1 MDNLDQLRTS
11 FFRYVNHQSD
21 AQETRLFLEHLQSG
35 KDEAAVIA
43 LIEEYLDSPVSETD
57 LAGPEVLASLD
68 RSFIAVQNRINDI
81 PKKRRLFS
89 FPRIAAAAAILL
101 VSAAALFLYIAYS
114 TSEVKNS
121 STYANDVAPGKNGA
135 TLTLANGKQIRLS
148 DALEG
153 ELANEAGVT
162 ISKTADGQ
170 IVYHIQSQDQQ
181 VANNINTLSTQ
192 KGETYMVILPDQSKV
207 WLNAAST
214 LKYPSKFSGKE
225 RLIQLNGEAYFE
237 VAKAKIPHSRETLPF
252 RVLTAS
258 QTVEVLGTHFNIN
271 AYADQSDTRTTL
283 LEGSVRIASQ
293 SAKDKGVM
301 LVPGQQSVLEENDR
315 IRVTKVN
322 LNKAIAWKNGK
333 FIFDNES
340 IEDIM
345 QELSRWY
352 DVEISYQGDVSNRIF
367 TGSMSRKMGLAAI
380 LAKISYTEAVHFKIE
395 GRRVTVMP

>member
-35 KDEAAVIA
+35 KDEATVIA

-121 STYANDVAPGKNGA
+121 YTYANDVAPGKNGA

>member
-153 ELANEAGVT
+153 ELAREAGVT

-301 LVPGQQSVLEENDR
+301 LVPGQQSVLKESDR

>member
-301 LVPGQQSVLEENDR
+301 LVPGQQSVLEENDP

>member
-148 DALEG
+148 NALEG

>member
-89 FPRIAAAAAILL
+89 FPHIAAAAAILL

-301 LVPGQQSVLEENDR
+301 LVPGQQSVLKESDR

>member
-301 LVPGQQSVLEENDR
+301 LVPGQQSVLKENDR